1 VRVDRIQIIVVTAS
15 DERKATME
23 RQFAELDIPYPVH
36 YLAGKTYSFGK
47 VDVWYRFE
55 ICGLKL
61 LQIS

>member
-1 VRVDRIQIIVVTAS
+1 MPTAS

-36 YLAGKTYSFGK
+36 YLAGKIYSFGK

-61 LQIS
+61 LQIY